1 MRRLDDNDKQ
11 QVSHLLTALAI
22 AMLLGVLMALAGCKA
37 SQKATSNKV
46 ELVRGV
52 EFLTDSTNHL
62 WQVYRVTLYDGG
74 QVARVDEVEHHSS
87 SEVVKYVRDTLH
99 ITHTDTLYMQ
109 SDYTPTAQV
118 AKSVNSSLAL
128 ILAIALVVCTAIMF
142 VVVKIKKG

>member
-11 QVSHLLTALAI
+11 QISHLLTALAI
-22 AMLLGVLMALAGCKA
+22 AMLLGILMALAGCKA

-52 EFLTDSTNHL
+52 ELLTDSTNHL
-62 WQVYRVTLYDGG
+62 WQIHRVTLYDGG
-74 QVARVDEVEHHSS
+74 QVTRVDEVEQHSR

-118 AKSVNSSLAL
+118 TKSVNRSLVL